1 MQGAV
6 VALGN
11 FDGVHLGH
19 QVVLEKAREKARKH
33 NKPFGVVTFEPHPR
47 SIFSPADAPFRITP
61 AHTKRRI
68 LSEIGVDVC
77 FEIPFTYEFSKL
89 SAQAFVEDLLLGNL
103 GITHAVA
110 GHDFVFGHKRG
121 GNMRLLKD
129 LMKKHHHAVD
139 EIAPVMDTSHVL
151 WSSTRIR
158 EHLMA
163 GEPKK
168 AAIVLG
174 RNWEIEGTVLH
185 GEKRGRSLGFPTA
198 NLGLGEFLRPRFGV
212 YAVKVAIAGQK
223 HNGVANI
230 GVRPT
235 VDGERESLEVHIF
248 DFAGD
253 IYDQSIRVGFVD
265 FIRAEARFDGLEALK
280 TQIKQDCLVAKG
292 LLA

>member
-68 LSEIGVDVC
+68 LSEMGVDVC

-89 SAQAFVEDLLLGNL
+89 SAQAFVDELLIGKLD
-103 GITHAVA
+103 ITHAVA

-121 GNMRLLKD
+121 GDMRLLKD
-129 LMKKHHHAVD
+129 MMKKHHRSVD
-139 EIAPVMDTSHVL
+139 EIAPVVDAQHVL

-158 EHLMA
+158 EHLGS

-168 AAIVLG
+168 AALALG
-174 RNWEIEGTVLH
+174 RHWEIEGIVMR
-185 GEKRGRSLGFPTA
+185 GDQRGRTLGFPTA
-198 NLGLGEFLRPRFGV
+198 NLGLGEFLRPRHGV
-212 YAVKVAIAGQK
+212 YAVRVAHAGQM
-223 HNGVANI
+223 HSGVANI

-235 VDGERESLEVHIF
+235 VDSERESLEVHIF
-248 DFAGD
+248 DFSGD
-253 IYDQSIRVGFVD
+253 IYGQSIRVGFVD
-265 FIRAEARFDGLEALK
+265 FIRAEQRFDGLEALK

-292 LLA
+292 MLA